1 MQDIDLGAAEVDV
14 VECTRE
20 PECYNHPSNPN
31 IKFWDLP
38 RILNPICN
46 GDLEMYCKNVPLDKY
61 DTFLI
66 FAKDRFTA
74 DDLKLAEMIR
84 STGKK
89 FFFIRARIDQ
99 DVENV
104 RRSKQH
110 LFDKDTTLGETRKKL
125 SQSLIERGLL
135 KDEREIFL
143 VSSHFPTEYQFDE
156 LTQAILAVF
165 SQRQRESLT
174 LTIDN
179 ALLLSKNTLKEKVEV
194 LKKRIKYVATA
205 SAFAAA
211 VPIPGASVA
220 ADIALMKREIDFYT
234 TQLGLPD
241 EGSYAFSLLSLN
253 TQSELKAFSLTVS
266 TVTRIGE
273 LLEKN
278 CTESVVLEFSRS
290 NPFVGVATA
299 SSLSYGATYYFLSK
313 LLEKLEEIALTV
325 LKETLGNVS
334 SH

>member
-1 MQDIDLGAAEVDV
+1 M
-14 VECTRE
+14 
-20 PECYNHPSNPN
+20 
-31 IKFWDLP
+31 
-38 RILNPICN
+38 
-46 GDLEMYCKNVPLDKY
+46 PLDKY

-104 RRSKQH
+104 RRSKQQ

-156 LTQAILAVF
+156 LTQAILAVL

-241 EGSYAFSLLSLN
+241 EGSNAFSLLSLN

-299 SSLSYGATYYFLSK
+299 SSLSYGATYYFHSK